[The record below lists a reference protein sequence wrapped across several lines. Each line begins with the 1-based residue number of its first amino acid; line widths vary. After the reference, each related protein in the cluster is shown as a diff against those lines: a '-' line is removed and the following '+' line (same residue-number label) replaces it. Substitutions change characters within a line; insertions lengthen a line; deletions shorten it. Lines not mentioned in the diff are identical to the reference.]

1 MAPSFSLGINM
12 GLFSSKTKITVGT
25 SIVRTVDDSALPDSV
40 RSGATKGLFSGDDQF
55 IENVLEDV
63 TAGLGVTAGRLY
75 NYGKNKYLYG
85 LPSGAVLENQSGADT
100 MKQVLENLNGQS
112 VTIDYYHYGV
122 FNNLHV
128 GWVKLVSEHQY
139 NPVNNQI
146 DRLTAVV
153 GYPVYLTNM
162 AVVVTEASLM
172 ELENGSL
179 EQWGA
184 PANSGSQVTGN
195 PIYDA
200 ALRKV
205 NALKPPIVFELDEAS
220 TEDYLRVE
228 YEWLVPTTKVV
239 EGVTVPDTTR
249 MTGTFIMNLLGYA
262 VEAEYHQTR
271 FTLADGTVHYFIYKQ
286 DSGTYPSLDALY
298 DPQYESNGSYM
309 PFTYFR
315 YEKVNGAANPTSE
328 WCVQSRRMLKTINMD
343 YEEVANSINE
353 NPDIADVEQAMMIFA
368 VPANTE
374 NQIEMRYLF
383 DYFKQLKEVTKNS
396 SPNNEQDFGTVL
408 TSGLQNSIVIQD
420 KRFKMA
426 LSYRNITTKL
436 VVGNFGKVGTYQSG
450 FATQTD
456 TEEGK
461 NVTTGG
467 KVLWSSRQL
476 NHYYRRQIS
485 ATMYEEVR
493 VFNLKT
499 TYYIFQ
505 QYTTIGDEEDAI
517 LLIPLDVSITKKYS
531 LPKREEL
538 YSRSM
543 HYVFNSK
550 IVTKVKWYQQ
560 GWFRIF
566 MLIVAIVITVL
577 SVGSTWQSIGA
588 ALALGT
594 ITVGAVVYMLAV
606 GLLKYILIAYA
617 LKLFVRLVG
626 PEFAFLVAIVAAA
639 AGVYSAVEAGSIS
652 GAPWAKELL
661 QVSTGLT
668 RSINLELQQDFGKLS
683 AEADEFKEFADAE
696 NARLK
701 EAQDLLGENNWL
713 YPLVIFGEK
722 PSEFYNRTVHS
733 GNVGV
738 QGLEAVAQYV
748 DIALTLPTL
757 SDTL

>member
-1 MAPSFSLGINM
+1 M
-12 GLFSSKTKITVGT
+12 GLFSSKKVITVGT
-25 SIVRTVDDSALPDSV
+25 SVVRTIDDSAMPNSV

-75 NYGKNKYLYG
+75 NYGKTKYLYG
-85 LPSGAVLENQSGADT
+85 LPSGAVLESQSGAT
-100 MKQVLENLNGQS
+100 VMKQEIERLNGQTAT
-112 VTIDYYHYGV
+112 VDYYHFGV

-128 GWVKLVSEHQY
+128 GWVKLVSEHGY

-146 DRLTAVV
+146 DTLTAQI

-162 AVVVTEASLM
+162 AVVITGASLL

-195 PIYDA
+195 PTYDA
-200 ALRKV
+200 ALRSV
-205 NALKPPIVFELDEAS
+205 NALKAPIVFELDES
-220 TEDYLRVE
+220 ETEDYLRVD
-228 YEWLVPTTKVV
+228 YEWIVPTTKVV
-239 EGVTVPDTTR
+239 EGVTIPDTVKMKNSFR
-249 MTGTFIMNLLGYA
+249 MNLYGYV
-262 VEAEYHQTR
+262 VEDEYHQTR
-271 FTLADGTVHYFIYKQ
+271 YTLADGTVHYFIYKQ
-286 DSGTYPSLDALY
+286 GSGIYPALDALY

-315 YEKVNGAANPTSE
+315 YEKQNGAADPTSD
-328 WCVQSRRMLKTINMD
+328 WCKHSRRMLKTVNMD
-343 YEEVANSINE
+343 YEEIANAINE
-353 NPDIADVEQAMMIFA
+353 NPDITDVEQAMMVFA

-374 NQIEMRYLF
+374 NQMEMRYLF
-383 DYFKQLKEVTKNS
+383 DYFKQLKAVTKNS

-426 LSYRNITTKL
+426 LSFRNITSKL
-436 VVGNFGKVGTYQSG
+436 VKGNIGKIGTYASG
-450 FATQTD
+450 YATQD
-456 TEEGK
+456 DAEEGK
-461 NVTTGG
+461 DVSTGN
-467 KVLWSSRQL
+467 KILWTSRQH

-485 ATMYEEVR
+485 STTYEEVR
-493 VFNLKT
+493 VFNLKM
-499 TYYIFQ
+499 TYFIFQ
-505 QYTTIGDEEDAI
+505 QYTAVGDEEDAI
-517 LLIPLDVSITKKYS
+517 LLIPIDVSIARNYS
-531 LPKREEL
+531 LPQREEL
-538 YSRSM
+538 YARSM

-560 GWFRIF
+560 GWFRIL
-566 MLIVAIVITVL
+566 MLVVAVVVTVL
-577 SVGSTWQSIGA
+577 SVGSTWQAIG
-588 ALALGT
+588 LALSAGT
-594 ITVGAVVYMLAV
+594 ITVSAVVYMIAV
-606 GLLKYILIAYA
+606 GLIKYVIIAYV
-617 LKLFVRLVG
+617 LRLFVRLVG

-639 AGVYSAVEAGSIS
+639 AGSFQAVQS
-652 GAPWAKELL
+652 GGLASAPWAKELL

-668 RSINLELQQDFGKLS
+668 RAINVELQQDFGKLA
-683 AEADEFKEFADAE
+683 AEADEFKDFVDTE

-722 PSEFYNRTVHS
+722 PTEFYNRTVHS

-738 QGLEAVAQYV
+738 QGLEAVAQFV
-748 DIALTLPTL
+748 DIALTLPAL